1 MMRKMTVMGVFFF
14 LTACVAQDIR
24 LDVTFDRLAGLTK
37 GDRVVFEDNTIGG
50 VQSVQYNPDG
60 RYTVQVLI
68 EKNFANAVTQYSRFG
83 IIDDPVSPGR
93 RAVCVSLSRQ
103 GGTPLKSGTVVAGS
117 SPEKDLGTRLQE
129 DLQTGLDFFRQQ
141 IEKFSRDVQGFPDSE
156 EYKQFKKSLE
166 DLASELSNKEQQT
179 REKIKQ
185 EWLPRIQ
192 KELDELREKLK
203 ESGREK
209 EVKPL
214 DEEVKKIRRI

>member
-1 MMRKMTVMGVFFF
+1 MMRRITAMGVFFF

-24 LDVTFDRLAGLTK
+24 LDVTFDRIAGLAK
-37 GDRVVFEDNTIGG
+37 GDRVLFEDNAIGG
-50 VQSVQYNPDG
+50 VQTVQYNADG
-60 RYTVQVLI
+60 RYTVSVLI
-68 EKNFANAVTQYSRFG
+68 EKDFAHAVTQYSQFG
-83 IIDDPVSPGR
+83 IIDDPASPGR

-129 DLQTGLDFFRQQ
+129 DLQTGLTFFREQ
-141 IEKFSRDVQGFPDSE
+141 IEKFSRDLQEFPDSE

-166 DLASELSNKEQQT
+166 DLASELARKEQKT

-209 EVKPL
+209 EVQPL
-214 DEEVKKIRRI
+214 DEEVENIRRI